1 MTIETQ
7 KFKLAI
13 EDILTVKVK
22 VQILSGGV
30 WKKFD
35 FTLFAKRMDQDAVTN
50 VHKVDGEQPVAEF
63 VEKVATGWEGQRLV
77 LNDDDTPATFS
88 PDALKALLSVPG
100 VAALTYQAYM
110 RDLGAR
116 EKN

>member
-1 MTIETQ
+1 MTTTTQ
-7 KFKLAI
+7 EFKLAI
-13 EDILTVKVK
+13 EDVMTVKVK
-22 VQILSGGV
+22 LQILSGGV

-35 FTLFAKRMDQDAVTN
+35 YTLYAKRMDQDAVTT

-63 VEKVATGWEGQRLV
+63 VEKVATGWEDQRLV
-77 LNDDDTPATFS
+77 LNADNTPAAFS
-88 PDALKALLSVPG
+88 PAALKALLSVPG
-100 VAALTYQAYM
+100 VATLTYQAYM

>member
-1 MTIETQ
+1 MTTEAP

-13 EDILTVKVK
+13 EDILTVRVK
-22 VQILSGGV
+22 IQLLSGGV

-35 FTLFAKRMDQDAVTN
+35 YTLFAKRMDQDAVTIT
-50 VHKVDGEQPVAEF
+50 HKEDGEQPVAEF
-63 VEKVATGWEGQRLV
+63 VQKVATGWEGQRLV
-77 LNDDDTPATFS
+77 LNDDNTPAAFD
-88 PDALKALLSVPG
+88 PEALKALLSVPG
-100 VAALTYQAYM
+100 VATLTYQAYM